1 MENHHMSIKSH
12 YEELDYEAI
21 FASSLEFDYEG
32 FDYDMVFVTQFYD
45 GKLWVVWKEAV
56 TGNTLTSEFEEIGYK
71 PEYPVA

>member
-1 MENHHMSIKSH
+1 MKKEDFEVYYPDIGGDDMFYKTSQ
-12 YEELDYEAI
+12 EE
-21 FASSLEFDYEG
+21 